1 MLLHEA
7 STRVQSQKKAETFR
21 KRCAVRPGLTL
32 LVDGDQPVHLVGL
45 GDVQLSSLH
54 HLRELRA
61 LVEGAA
67 QTRLPGRRVVLTPFC
82 QLPFKLRPRL
92 QEDRRPRWIL
102 GYLDVLSL
110 GRVHELV

>member
-1 MLLHEA
+1 M
-7 STRVQSQKKAETFR
+7 
-21 KRCAVRPGLTL
+21 RPGLTL
-32 LVDGDQPVHLVGL
+32 LVDGDQPVHLVGF

-67 QTRLPGRRVVLTPFC
+67 QTRLPGRRVVLTPFR

-92 QEDRRPRWIL
+92 QEDTSASDSSATWTFCL
-102 GYLDVLSL
+102 FETAS
-110 GRVHELV
+110 

>member
-1 MLLHEA
+1 M
-7 STRVQSQKKAETFR
+7 
-21 KRCAVRPGLTL
+21 RPGLTL
-32 LVDGDQPVHLVGL
+32 LVDGDQPVHLVGF

-67 QTRLPGRRVVLTPFC
+67 QTRLPGRRVVLTPFR

-92 QEDRRPRWIL
+92 QEDRRPRQIPRL
-102 GYLDVLSL
+102 P
-110 GRVHELV
+110 GRFVFSRLRVSF